1 MIKHINISSTNHGH
15 GLCYYFFI
23 LEVKEAQSSLLL
35 NPTSSQPNK
44 YSLHYKDRGCDRM
57 KKKSLSDLIDQLK
70 MNENII
76 HWHEIEPKEA
86 RTKEI
91 PMEVDERI
99 RMALHKRGIEKLYT
113 HQYTAFQTVQN
124 GENIVTVTP
133 TASGKTLC
141 YNLPVL
147 QAVAENPANRALY
160 LFPTKALAQDQKSEL
175 NEIIHEM
182 GIDIKSFTYDGDTSP
197 VIRQK
202 VRKAGHIV
210 ITNPDMLHSA
220 ILPHH
225 TKWVSLFE
233 NLKYIV
239 IDELHTYRG
248 VFGSHV
254 ANVIRRLKRICKFY
268 GSNPIFICTS
278 ATIANPKELA
288 EQLTGNSMTLID
300 DNGAPSGRK
309 HFVFYNPPIVNKPL
323 NIRKSATV
331 EVNQLAKQFLE
342 NNIQTIVFARSR
354 VRVEIIL
361 SHLQELVKKELGPK
375 SIRGYRGG
383 YLPKQRR
390 EIEKGLR
397 EGEILGVVSTN
408 ALELGVDIG
417 QLQVCVMTGYP
428 GSVASTWQQA
438 GRAGR
443 RHGEALI
450 IMVASSTPIDQ
461 YIVQNPNYFFDRS
474 PEYARINPENLIILV
489 DHLKCAAYELPFRE
503 GEPFGPLEIQ
513 EILEYLVEERV
524 LHQNGD
530 KFYWANQSFP
540 ATNISLRSASQENV
554 VIIDQSDIAN
564 VKIIGEMDRFSAM
577 TLLHDEAIY
586 LHEGVQYQVENLDWE
601 HNKAY
606 VKEVNVE
613 YYTDANLAVQL
624 KVLEID
630 KTVNYKHSSIHYG
643 DVTVNMLPT
652 IFKKIRLTTFENIG
666 SGPIYLPEEELHT
679 SAMWLELTQL
689 DERLTEKIVEQL
701 LLGVAHVIQHIVP
714 IHVMCDR
721 NDIHVVSQI
730 KATHTGLPTI
740 FIYDHYPGGIGL
752 AEDVYKRFD
761 EIKRAATHLIR
772 KCPCDD
778 GCPSCIG
785 MEIEGISAKQKCIE
799 LLEQL

>member
-1 MIKHINISSTNHGH
+1 M
-15 GLCYYFFI
+15 
-23 LEVKEAQSSLLL
+23 
-35 NPTSSQPNK
+35 
-44 YSLHYKDRGCDRM
+44 M
-57 KKKSLSDLIDQLK
+57 KKKTLAELIQELRD
-70 MNENII
+70 NENIVN
-76 HWHEIEPKEA
+76 WHEIEPQEA
-86 RTKEI
+86 RTKPI
-91 PMEVDERI
+91 PDHVDSRI
-99 RMALHKRGIEKLYT
+99 RAALAKRGISELYS
-113 HQYTAFQTVQN
+113 HQYTAFQTVTA
-124 GENIVTVTP
+124 GENIAAVTP

-147 QAVAENPANRALY
+147 QSIANDETSRALY

-175 NEIIHEM
+175 NEIIKEM
-182 GIDIKSFTYDGDTSP
+182 GMDIKSYTYDGDTSP
-197 VIRQK
+197 AIRQI

-254 ANVIRRLKRICKFY
+254 ANVVRRLKRICKFY
-268 GSNPIFICTS
+268 GSHPIFICTS

-288 EQLTGNSMTLID
+288 EQLTGSPMRLID
-300 DNGAPSGRK
+300 DNGAPRGRK

-331 EVNQLAKQFLE
+331 EVNHLAQQFLK
-342 NNIQTIVFARSR
+342 NKIQTIIFARSR

-361 SHLQELVKKELGPK
+361 SHIQELVKNQIGAK

-383 YLPKQRR
+383 YLPSQRR

-397 EGEILGVVSTN
+397 DGEILGVVSTN

-450 IMVASSTPIDQ
+450 LMVASSTPIDQ
-461 YIVQNPNYFFDRS
+461 YMVQNPEYFFDRS
-474 PEYARINPENLIILV
+474 PESARINPENLIILV
-489 DHLKCAAYELPFRE
+489 DHLRCAAYELPFKDTE
-503 GEPFGPLEIQ
+503 EFGPLDVTDIM
-513 EILEYLVEERV
+513 EYLVEERI
-524 LHQNGD
+524 LHRNGD
-530 KFYWANQSFP
+530 TFYWANQSFP
-540 ATNISLRSASQENV
+540 ASNISLRSASQENV
-554 VIIDQSDIAN
+554 VIVDQSNIAN
-564 VKIIGEMDRFSAM
+564 VQIIGEMDRFSAM

-586 LHEGVQYQVENLDWE
+586 LHEGVQYQVEKLDWE
-601 HNKAY
+601 HKKAY
-606 VKEVNVE
+606 VREVDVE

-630 KTVNYKHSSIHYG
+630 KTSVREKASINYG
-643 DVTVNMLPT
+643 DVTVNAIPT
-652 IFKKIRLTTFENIG
+652 IFKKIKLTTFENIG
-666 SGPIYLPEEELHT
+666 SGPINLPEEELHT
-679 SAMWLELTQL
+679 SATWLELKEVDPEIGVKTL
-689 DERLTEKIVEQL
+689 EQL
-701 LLGVAHVIQHIVP
+701 LLGIANVLKHIVP
-714 IHVMCDR
+714 VLVMCDR
-721 NDIHVVSQI
+721 NDIHVISQI
-730 KATHTGLPTI
+730 KAAHTQLPTI
-740 FIYDHYPGGIGL
+740 FISDHYPGGIGL

-761 EIKRAATHLIR
+761 EVKNAAKNLIQ
-772 KCPCDD
+772 KCPCKD

-785 MEIEGISAKQKCIE
+785 TEIEGINGKQKSVQ
-799 LLEQL
+799 LLAQL

>member
-1 MIKHINISSTNHGH
+1 M
-15 GLCYYFFI
+15 
-23 LEVKEAQSSLLL
+23 
-35 NPTSSQPNK
+35 
-44 YSLHYKDRGCDRM
+44 R
-57 KKKSLSDLIDQLK
+57 KKSLTDLIDELRK
-70 MNENII
+70 NENIVN
-76 HWHEIEPKEA
+76 WHEIEPQEA

-91 PMEVDERI
+91 PAEVDNRI
-99 RMALHKRGIEKLYT
+99 KAALSKRGIEQLYT
-113 HQYTAFQTVQN
+113 HQYTAFKTVQKS
-124 GENIVTVTP
+124 ENIVAVTP

-147 QAVAENPANRALY
+147 QSIAEDETNRALY
-160 LFPTKALAQDQKSEL
+160 IFPTKALAQDQKSEL
-175 NEIIHEM
+175 NEIINEM
-182 GIDIKSFTYDGDTSP
+182 GIDIKSYTYDGDTSP
-197 VIRQK
+197 AIRQV

-233 NLKYIV
+233 NLKYVV

-268 GSNPIFICTS
+268 GSNPVFICTS

-288 EQLTGNSMTLID
+288 EQLTGNPMRLID
-300 DNGAPSGRK
+300 DNGAPRGRK

-331 EVNQLAKQFLE
+331 EVNNLAKEFLK
-342 NNIQTIVFARSR
+342 NKIQTIVFARSR

-361 SHLQELVKKELGPK
+361 SHIQELVKDKIGTK

-390 EIEKGLR
+390 EIERGLR
-397 EGEILGVVSTN
+397 EGEIMGVVSTN

-443 RHGEALI
+443 RHDEALI
-450 IMVASSTPIDQ
+450 LMVASSTPIDQ
-461 YIVQNPNYFFDRS
+461 YIVQNPEYFFERS
-474 PEYARINPENLIILV
+474 PESARINPENLIILV
-489 DHLKCAAYELPFRE
+489 DHLKCAAYELPFKE
-503 GEPFGPLEIQ
+503 GDEFGPLDITD
-513 EILEYLVEERV
+513 ILEYLTEEKII
-524 LHQNGD
+524 HKNGD

-540 ATNISLRSASQENV
+540 AGNISLRSASQENV
-554 VIIDQSDIAN
+554 VIVDQTETGN

-586 LHEGVQYQVENLDWE
+586 LHEGVQYQVEKLDWD
-601 HNKAY
+601 HKKAY
-606 VKEVNVE
+606 VREVDVE
-613 YYTDANLAVQL
+613 YFTDANLAVQL

-630 KTVNYKHSSIHYG
+630 KTVQRKTTSLNYG
-643 DVTVNMLPT
+643 DVTVNALPT
-652 IFKKIRLTTFENIG
+652 IFKKIKLSTFENIG
-666 SGPIYLPEEELHT
+666 SGPIHLPEEELHT
-679 SAMWLELTQL
+679 SAAWLELKET
-689 DERLTEKIVEQL
+689 DPTIGEKTLEQL
-701 LLGVAHVIQHIVP
+701 LLGIANVLQHVVP
-714 IHVMCDR
+714 VHVMCDR
-721 NDIHVVSQI
+721 SDIHVVSQI
-730 KATHTGLPTI
+730 KAAHTGLPTI
-740 FIYDHYPGGIGL
+740 FLYDHYPGGIGL
-752 AEDVYKRFD
+752 AEDVYKRF
-761 EIKRAATHLIR
+761 EQVKIAAKNLIQ
-772 KCPCDD
+772 KCPCKD

-785 MEIEGISAKQKCIE
+785 TEIEGINAKLKSIQ
-799 LLEQL
+799 LLEQF

>member
-1 MIKHINISSTNHGH
+1 MIKKT
-15 GLCYYFFI
+15 LP
-23 LEVKEAQSSLLL
+23 A
-35 NPTSSQPNK
+35 
-44 YSLHYKDRGCDRM
+44 
-57 KKKSLSDLIDQLK
+57 LIDELRQ
-70 MNENII
+70 NENII
-76 HWHEIEPKEA
+76 NWHEIEPKEA
-86 RTKEI
+86 KVRDIPEEI
-91 PMEVDERI
+91 DDRI
-99 RMALHKRGIEKLYT
+99 KAALQKRGIGQLYT
-113 HQYTAFQTVQN
+113 HQYSAFKEVQK
-124 GENIVTVTP
+124 GKNIVAVTP

-147 QAVAENPANRALY
+147 QSIAGDPTNRALY

-175 NEIIHEM
+175 NEIIEEM
-182 GIDIKSFTYDGDTSP
+182 GIDIKSYTYDGDTSP
-197 VIRQK
+197 SIRQV

-254 ANVIRRLKRICKFY
+254 ANVIRRLKRICNFY
-268 GSNPIFICTS
+268 GSKPKFICTS

-288 EQLTGNSMTLID
+288 EQLTGNPMKLID

-331 EVNQLAKQFLE
+331 EVNNLAKTFLK
-342 NNIQTIVFARSR
+342 NKIQTIVFARSR

-361 SHLQELVKKELGPK
+361 SHLQEIVKDKIAEK

-390 EIEKGLR
+390 EIERGLR
-397 EGEILGVVSTN
+397 DGEIMGVVSTN

-443 RHGEALI
+443 RHGEAVI

-461 YIVQNPNYFFDRS
+461 YIVQNPEYFFDRS
-474 PEYARINPENLIILV
+474 PESARINPENLIILV
-489 DHLKCAAYELPFRE
+489 DHLKCAAYELPFKE
-503 GEPFGPLEIQ
+503 TEEFGPLDISD
-513 EILEYLVEERV
+513 ILEYLVEEKV
-524 LHQNGD
+524 IHHNGD
-530 KFYWANQSFP
+530 IYYWANQSFP
-540 ATNISLRSASQENV
+540 AGGVSLRSASQENV
-554 VIIDQSDIAN
+554 VIVDQSQTGN
-564 VKIIGEMDRFSAM
+564 VRIIGEMDRFSAM

-586 LHEGVQYQVENLDWE
+586 LHEGVQYQVEKLDWD
-601 HNKAY
+601 HKKAY
-606 VKEVNVE
+606 VREVDVE

-630 KTVNYKHSSIHYG
+630 KTKKRSLSSINYG
-643 DVTVNMLPT
+643 DVTVNALPT
-652 IFKKIRLTTFENIG
+652 IFKKIKLSTFENIG
-666 SGPIYLPEEELHT
+666 SGPIHLPEEELHT
-679 SAMWLELTQL
+679 SAMWLELDKVDQ
-689 DERLTEKIVEQL
+689 EIGEKTLEQL
-701 LLGVAHVIQHIVP
+701 LLGVSHVLGHIAP
-714 IHVMCDR
+714 IHVMCDK
-721 NDIHVVSQI
+721 NDLHVISQI
-730 KATHTGLPTI
+730 KSNHKGLPTI

-752 AEDVYKRFD
+752 AEAIYKRFD
-761 EIKRAATHLIR
+761 EVKAAAINLIQ
-772 KCPCDD
+772 KCPCND

-785 MEIEGISAKQKCIE
+785 NEIEGIKAKKRSVD
-799 LLEQL
+799 LLKSF

>member
-1 MIKHINISSTNHGH
+1 
-15 GLCYYFFI
+15 
-23 LEVKEAQSSLLL
+23 
-35 NPTSSQPNK
+35 
-44 YSLHYKDRGCDRM
+44 M
-57 KKKSLSDLIDQLK
+57 KKKSLSDVIKELRT
-70 MNENII
+70 NEQII

-86 RTKEI
+86 RTKAL
-91 PMEVDERI
+91 PDEVDSRI
-99 RMALHKRGIEKLYT
+99 QAALKRRGIDRLYT
-113 HQYTAFQTVQN
+113 HQYSAFQTVQK
-124 GENIVTVTP
+124 GEHIVAVTP

-147 QAVAENPANRALY
+147 QAIAENNQNRALY

-175 NEIIHEM
+175 NDIINEM

-197 VIRQK
+197 AIRQK

-254 ANVIRRLKRICKFY
+254 ANVIRRLKRICEFY
-268 GSNPIFICTS
+268 GSNPVFICTS
-278 ATIANPKELA
+278 ATIANPRELA
-288 EQLTGNSMTLID
+288 EQLTGHSMRLID

-309 HFVFYNPPIVNKPL
+309 HFVFYNPPIVNQPL

-331 EVNQLAKQFLE
+331 EVNHLAKQFLQ

-361 SHLQELVKKELGPK
+361 SHLQELVKKELGSK

-397 EGEILGVVSTN
+397 EGSIIGVVSTN

-443 RHGEALI
+443 RHDEALI

-461 YIVQNPNYFFDRS
+461 YIVQNPDYFFDRS

-489 DHLKCAAYELPFRE
+489 DHLKCAAYELPFRT
-503 GEPFGPLEIQ
+503 GESFGLLEVD
-513 EILEYLVEERV
+513 ELLEYLVEERV

-554 VIIDQSDIAN
+554 VIIDQSDVAN
-564 VKIIGEMDRFSAM
+564 VTIIGEMDRFSAM

-586 LHEGVQYQVENLDWE
+586 LHEGIQYQVEKLDWE
-601 HNKAY
+601 HKKAY
-606 VKEVNVE
+606 VRKVDVE

-630 KTVNYKHSSIHYG
+630 RSVNRKQTAIHYG

-679 SAMWLELTQL
+679 SSTWLELREV
-689 DERLTEKIVEQL
+689 DEGIGEKVLEQL
-701 LLGVAHVIQHIVP
+701 LLGIAHVLQHIVP

-721 NDIHVVSQI
+721 QDIHVVSQI
-730 KATHTGLPTI
+730 KANHTGLPTI
-740 FIYDHYPGGIGL
+740 FLYDHYPGGIGL

-761 EIKRAATHLIR
+761 DIRAAAVHLISQ
-772 KCPCDD
+772 CLCEN
-778 GCPSCIG
+778 GCPSCVG
-785 MEIEGISAKQKCIE
+785 MELDGMNVKQACIN
-799 LLEQL
+799 LLKQF